1 MSACIASFFSY
12 ETTKSVVVKSWTL
25 GLINRIVQLL
35 ILAYFIGWVFL
46 HEKAYQV
53 QDTAIESSVVTKVKG
68 SGVYNK
74 TIMDIT
80 DLVSPPQG
88 SSVFSI
94 ITNMIITE
102 DQKQD
107 HCPEVSSARADPS
120 TRIMTGR
127 CVNSSNSVDSFCE
140 VKGWCPT
147 ENDTVTTSPI
157 MEVENFTIFIK
168 NNIRFPMFGFAKG
181 NLQPDITQD
190 FLKTCSFHTQDNIY
204 CPIFKVGDVLRFAQ
218 QDFYSIAKH
227 GGVVAIKIGWVCDL
241 DKSEEFCNPSYSFVR
256 LDKKNN
262 VSKGYNFRY
271 AKYYKAENG
280 TKYRT
285 LIKAIAIRFD
295 VIVYGAARKF
305 NVIPTL
311 INIVAALTSV
321 GLSAL
326 SLLFD
331 RQQGTVLCDII
342 LLNFLKGAQQYKAK
356 KFEEVEEE
364 ELEKQTMKLTSTL
377 DSIVD

>member
-120 TRIMTGR
+120 TRGPSGHIRIMTGR

-147 ENDTVTTSPI
+147 ENDTVTTPI

-321 GLSAL
+321 GL
-326 SLLFD
+326 
-331 RQQGTVLCDII
+331 GTVLCDII

>member
-1 MSACIASFFSY
+1 LASASPKRCGGRDNLRLNACIASFFSY

-80 DLVSPPQG
+80 DLVSPPQVSDTFARKLILIEHVNNALGFTQTFFMRHKPWLWGAVWGVLRKNDLG
-88 SSVFSI
+88 S
-94 ITNMIITE
+94 
-102 DQKQD
+102 
-107 HCPEVSSARADPS
+107 
-120 TRIMTGR
+120 IMTGR

-147 ENDTVTTSPI
+147 ENDTVTTQPTAPSIP
-157 MEVENFTIFIK
+157 F
-168 NNIRFPMFGFAKG
+168 RG

-295 VIVYGAARKF
+295 VIVYGAVSLQRISHVPF
-305 NVIPTL
+305 
-311 INIVAALTSV
+311 V
-321 GLSAL
+321 GP
-326 SLLFD
+326 
-331 RQQGTVLCDII
+331 G
-342 LLNFLKGAQQYKAK
+342 
-356 KFEEVEEE
+356 
-364 ELEKQTMKLTSTL
+364 
-377 DSIVD
+377 